1 MYQPQR
7 NQQYLKSS
15 QLLKMYPQLLAHIKR
30 YVTLLPGEEELL
42 CSKLELKKF
51 KKKEIILEPGK
62 MCQGN
67 YFVLKGLV
75 RQYYVNK
82 KLNEQ
87 IIQFA
92 LENWWMADQDSLL
105 HKQPSAI
112 YIQTIEPTEALLL
125 TEKNRE
131 LLFETIPKLESYFRI
146 MMQKSFVASQ
156 RRIGFIF
163 NQSDE
168 ERYRFFMSLFPDFT
182 QRVPQYMLA
191 SYLGFTPQF
200 LSRLRAKKI

>member
-1 MYQPQR
+1 
-7 NQQYLKSS
+7 
-15 QLLKMYPQLLAHIKR
+15 MYPELLAHIKR
-30 YVTLLPGEEELL
+30 YVQLSPAEEELL
-42 CSKLELKKF
+42 CSKVELKKF
-51 KKKEIILEPGK
+51 RKKEIILEPGK

-87 IIQFA
+87 IVQFA
-92 LENWWMADQDSLL
+92 LENWWIADQDSLL
-105 HKQPSAI
+105 HKQASAV
-112 YIQTIEPTEALLL
+112 YIQTIEATEALLL

-131 LLFETIPKLESYFRI
+131 LLFEAIPKLESYFRI

-200 LSRLRAKKI
+200 LSRLRAKKD